1 VTAASRLLSCACVP
15 DGAGGGACFRSC
27 WLGCTFLVLSGVH
40 VAAPTG
46 SSSVAAP
53 LCMTPLAATLPLLL
67 LLLLGNTRHK
77 ML

>member
-1 VTAASRLLSCACVP
+1 
-15 DGAGGGACFRSC
+15 
-27 WLGCTFLVLSGVH
+27 VLSGVH